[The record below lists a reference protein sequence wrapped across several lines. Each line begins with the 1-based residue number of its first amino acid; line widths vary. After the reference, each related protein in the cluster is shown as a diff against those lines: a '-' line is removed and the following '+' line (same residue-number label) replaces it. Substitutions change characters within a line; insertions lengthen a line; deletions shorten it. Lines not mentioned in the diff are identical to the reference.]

1 MNYNNISLEQMN
13 KLGKEILSKQSA
25 VTLEEAKAQVLR
37 LKQQSSQNTRN
48 KNLNC
53 LGCK

>member
-37 LKQQSSQNTRN
+37 LKQQSSQ
-48 KNLNC
+48 KY
-53 LGCK
+53 KKQKS